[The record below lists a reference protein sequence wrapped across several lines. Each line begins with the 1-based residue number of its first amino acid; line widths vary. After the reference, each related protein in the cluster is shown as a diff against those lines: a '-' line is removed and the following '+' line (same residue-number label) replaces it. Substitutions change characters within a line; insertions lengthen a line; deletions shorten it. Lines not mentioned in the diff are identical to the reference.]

1 MAIFTPT
8 QLIAYTHRLELQKD
22 LLSLGTVFSAKEKE
36 DLNDIYDKLLTICYQ
51 AIAREKEVIDP
62 TLL

>member
-22 LLSLGTVFSAKEKE
+22 LLPLGTVFSAKEKE

-51 AIAREKEVIDP
+51 AIAKEKEVIDP